1 MHINFRGDVL
11 VMAKFQFK
19 YGDGQISFPYP
30 DDDILGV
37 IKPGDCE
44 IPAGTEEEKIHVA
57 IRNPIG
63 CEPLEK
69 MVKPDETVCII
80 VPDMTRQWGRP
91 AQIIRALVAEL
102 EEIGVKDE
110 NMLIISAVGTHK
122 KQSSEEHQCIV
133 GEDIYARIRVVDH
146 DCDHNLTLLGKSSRN
161 NEIWLNKTAM
171 SYDHRMIIGST
182 VFHFLA
188 GFGAGR
194 KYILPGIAGRATIMS
209 NHSQYFAPGGV
220 GSGVNPSIAPG
231 LYENNPVSR
240 EMYEAADMA
249 KVTFNIT
256 GVIGPDKK
264 IAFCFA
270 GELHQS
276 HKLATEKCRQLDG
289 AVVDKPADLV
299 IASGMGYPKD
309 INLYQTMAKPTMNSV
324 GVLKKDPDAV
334 QIVVAECREGVG
346 NADTTRLLQ
355 EMDTAREREIYTRE
369 HYTIGLNVAYMLT
382 QFAEDHHLIFVSC
395 LDQKLFRKSKIH
407 SVSTIDEA
415 LSLAQKLT
423 GKDHLKA
430 YIMPY
435 AANTCAS
442 VTA

>member
-1 MHINFRGDVL
+1 MADFHFR
-11 VMAKFQFK
+11 
-19 YGDGQISFPYP
+19 YGDGHMDFSYP
-30 DDDILGV
+30 DEDIMGI

-44 IPAGTEEEKIHVA
+44 IPAGSEEDKIKAA
-57 IRNPIG
+57 IHAPIG
-63 CEPLEK
+63 CGRLETLI
-69 MVKPDETVCII
+69 KPDETVCLI
-80 VPDMTRQWGRP
+80 VPDTTRQWGRP
-91 AQIIRALVAEL
+91 AEIIRVLVAEL
-102 EEIGVKDE
+102 EAIGIKDD

-122 KQSSEEHQCIV
+122 QQTAAEHEKIV
-133 GEDIYARIRVVDH
+133 GKDICQRITVVDH
-146 DCDHNLTLLGKSSRN
+146 NCDKNLTLVGTSSRG

-171 SYDHRMIIGST
+171 SYDHRLIVGST

-209 NHSQYFAPGGV
+209 NHSQYFAAGGV
-220 GSGVNPSIAPG
+220 GSGVNPRIAPG
-231 LYENNPVSR
+231 LYDDNPVSL

-249 KVTFNIT
+249 GVTFNIT
-256 GVIGPDKK
+256 GVIGPDKH

-276 HKLATEKCRQLDG
+276 HKAATEKCRQLDG
-289 AVVDKPADLV
+289 AFVDEPAEMV

-309 INLYQTMAKPTMNSV
+309 INLYQTMAKPTMNSI
-324 GVLKKDPDAV
+324 GVINKTKAAV
-334 QIVVAECREGVG
+334 QIVVAECREGIG

-355 EMDTAREREIYTRE
+355 EMDSAREREIYTRE

-382 QFAEDHHLIFVSC
+382 QFAEDHHLIFVSS
-395 LDQKLFRKSKIH
+395 LDPKLFRKSKIH
-407 SVSTIDEA
+407 TVDTVDKAIA
-415 LSLAQKLT
+415 LAQELT
-423 GKDHLKA
+423 GKEHLKA

-442 VTA
+442 IKA